1 MPKVHCKPCLTS
13 GLFAIAFSVLAFFAL
28 TFVLVA
34 TVSRPAAAQAIPL
47 PPPPQAPPASSTGPT
62 SNTDVA
68 PSPNNSNSNDQGPD
82 QSIETLKVNVEV
94 VQLFFNVKDKHG
106 ALIPNL
112 NKDSF
117 DIFEDGKP
125 QTIKYFKAE
134 SDLPLTLGI
143 LIDSSGSQARVLDM
157 EKTVGG
163 SFLESTLRTKD
174 EAFVISFDLDI
185 DLLQDFTNSISRL
198 KHALNEA
205 KINTGGVSCAGGPIG
220 PQGPIPCSS
229 SGPRGTALYDAV
241 YLASHDELS
250 HEVGRKAMILLT
262 DGEDQGSRLKIKDA
276 IEAAQKADAICYVLL
291 IADRGFYGFGGMG
304 YSGDS
309 DMKKLTQET
318 GGRVIEVGN
327 KIDKLRQ
334 AFDQIS
340 AELRSQYNVGYVR
353 PTAFATDHSARSRSN
368 RSRVIIKSRPA
379 AVTTPHQGTKTRRED
394 LRRDSRLR
402 LSRPSVARQPLL
414 ELHAT
419 YCA

>member
-1 MPKVHCKPCLTS
+1 MPKLHSKPCLAA
-13 GLFAIAFSVLAFFAL
+13 GLFALAMTL
-28 TFVLVA
+28 SL
-34 TVSRPAAAQAIPL
+34 PAAAQNS
-47 PPPPQAPPASSTGPT
+47 PAPT
-62 SNTDVA
+62 SPV
-68 PSPNNSNSNDQGPD
+68 NSTAASNDQSQD
-82 QSIETLKVNVEV
+82 QSVTTLKVNVEV

-112 NKDSF
+112 TKDNF
-117 DIFEDGKP
+117 DIFEDGQP

-143 LIDSSGSQARVLDM
+143 LIDSSGSQMRVLDM
-157 EKTVGG
+157 EKEVGG
-163 SFLESTLRTKD
+163 SFLESTLRPKD
-174 EAFVISFDLDI
+174 EAFVISFDVDI
-185 DLLQDFTNSISRL
+185 NLLQDFTNSVSRL
-198 KHALNEA
+198 RHALNEA

-229 SGPRGTALYDAV
+229 TGPRGTALYDAV

-262 DGEDQGSRLKIKDA
+262 DGQDEGSRLKIKDA

-291 IADRGFYGFGGMG
+291 IADRGFYGLGSFG

-327 KIDKLRQ
+327 KIEKLRQ

-340 AELRSQYNVGYVR
+340 QELRSQYNAGYV
-353 PTAFATDHSARSRSN
+353 PTNATRDGSFRKVEIKPKQGDYKVQARSGYS
-368 RSRVIIKSRPA
+368 A
-379 AVTTPHQGTKTRRED
+379 TPRHED
-394 LRRDSRLR
+394 
-402 LSRPSVARQPLL
+402 
-414 ELHAT
+414 
-419 YCA
+419 